1 SQTIVRALLY
11 VWVLHAGYGI
21 LGLAWVTVATN
32 LLGWIAAIVAA
43 KRVLPEL
50 MIRPS
55 FCSLASLRELMTYG
69 GFNVLVTV
77 GEPVLLY
84 TSQLVI
90 GRIYGDPQ
98 AMTWYSMG
106 SSLIVYFMQFVTSI
120 TWAFTPFVTAR
131 WATGNMDDVRRV
143 LHVG

>member
-1 SQTIVRALLY
+1 
-11 VWVLHAGYGI
+11 
-21 LGLAWVTVATN
+21 
-32 LLGWIAAIVAA
+32 
-43 KRVLPEL
+43 
-50 MIRPS
+50 
-55 FCSLASLRELMTYG
+55 
-69 GFNVLVTV
+69 
-77 GEPVLLY
+77 
-84 TSQLVI
+84 

-143 LHVG
+143 LHVGTRGVTILASLIAGGLILFGSAFLAFWQKPEYVSGELFVSAAVILQVLTVATLLRAVQSTGRQVLFAMREVRYVGLLVL